1 MIISELTGSRVV
13 AEARSWIGTPYVHQ
27 ASIKHVGCDCLG
39 LVRGIW
45 RELVGEEPRAT
56 PAYSSGWA
64 EAGGRE
70 ELFAAAKAHFD
81 LIDNNKPVAGDLLLF
96 RLRAKS
102 PAKHLGIYTGK
113 NHFIHAYDASSV
125 VESPM
130 SEFWWRRIDSA
141 FRFPGVTA

>member
-1 MIISELTGSRVV
+1 M
-13 AEARSWIGTPYVHQ
+13 
-27 ASIKHVGCDCLG
+27 
-39 LVRGIW
+39 
-45 RELVGEEPRAT
+45 
-56 PAYSSGWA
+56 
-64 EAGGRE
+64 
-70 ELFAAAKAHFD
+70 FAAANAHFD
-81 LIDNNKPVAGDLLLF
+81 LIDKTKPVAGDLLLF

-130 SEFWWRRIDSA
+130 SEFWWRRVDST